1 MDADFVIVGAGAA
14 GGVMAARLSEDRA
27 KHMLLIE
34 AGTDYQRA
42 GNNQGLPDAIRY
54 GYGNPGSGGPAEV
67 RGHHWYPDSDNPLA
81 ATTTIAMPG
90 GLYGYTGEADELHAV
105 DLPRGR
111 VIGGTTAVN
120 SQIWVRATTEDFDY
134 WSGALGCKTWS
145 FANVL
150 PFLNVVDTDADY
162 GTEAYHGDHGPIT
175 VRRHPRSA
183 WREADLAWHEACVA
197 AGFASCADANAPG
210 TLGGVG
216 ALALN
221 NVTHVRQSSAL
232 TFLAQARGRP
242 NQVIRGDCE
251 VRRVVFDDARGSPR
265 AVGVELRSAG

>member
-1 MDADFVIVGAGAA
+1 
-14 GGVMAARLSEDRA
+14 
-27 KHMLLIE
+27 
-34 AGTDYQRA
+34 
-42 GNNQGLPDAIRY
+42 
-54 GYGNPGSGGPAEV
+54 
-67 RGHHWYPDSDNPLA
+67 
-81 ATTTIAMPG
+81 MPG

-150 PFLNVVDTDADY
+150 PFLILECRGY
-162 GTEAYHGDHGPIT
+162 GCGLRNRGLPRRPRPNNSPSSPQVRVAGGGPRLARSLCRRGVCELRECQRT
-175 VRRHPRSA
+175 RDLGWRRCSGAQQRHPRAPELSA
-183 WREADLAWHEACVA
+183 HL
-197 AGFASCADANAPG
+197 
-210 TLGGVG
+210 
-216 ALALN
+216 
-221 NVTHVRQSSAL
+221 
-232 TFLAQARGRP
+232 LAQARGRP

>member
-1 MDADFVIVGAGAA
+1 MWTLTFVIVGAGAA

-27 KHMLLIE
+27 KHVLLIE

-54 GYGNPGSGGPAEV
+54 GYGNPGNGGPAEV

-120 SQIWVRATTEDFDY
+120 SQRWVRATTEDFDY

-150 PFLNVVDTDADY
+150 PFLILECRGY
-162 GTEAYHGDHGPIT
+162 GCGLRNRGLPRRPRPNNSPSSPQVRVAGGGPRLARSLCRRGVCELRGCQRT
-175 VRRHPRSA
+175 RDLGWRRCSGAQQRHPRAPELSA
-183 WREADLAWHEACVA
+183 HLPRP
-197 AGFASCADANAPG
+197 GSRAPEPG
-210 TLGGVG
+210 HSRRL
-216 ALALN
+216 
-221 NVTHVRQSSAL
+221 
-232 TFLAQARGRP
+232 RGP
-242 NQVIRGDCE
+242 TRG
-251 VRRVVFDDARGSPR
+251 
-265 AVGVELRSAG
+265 L